1 MNSISKLIFTR
12 DDLIPERLAERKR
25 ANPPP
30 TDVNKEIPKEVEGD
44 PHNHRIRS
52 LLNQMEDKVF
62 DGKVKLYHVF
72 KKFDK
77 DCDGFISYDDF
88 EKCLESIKVTASK
101 NEIGQ
106 MMKLIDTKNQG
117 YLTFTDF
124 SKVFRPDMSTVL
136 TNLPQNDRYFN
147 NNQPNGDTIKD
158 NTEK

>member
-1 MNSISKLIFTR
+1 LNSISKLIFTR

-117 YLTFTDF
+117 YLTFTDLPIF
-124 SKVFRPDMSTVL
+124 LKMTDISIT
-136 TNLPQNDRYFN
+136 TNQMEI
-147 NNQPNGDTIKD
+147 Q
-158 NTEK
+158 